1 MNISSAF
8 SSGLAGYQNASSQL
22 SVASDKIAN
31 ASVTNNSNSVEPVT
45 EQNLS
50 ASSQREPVSI
60 TEELI
65 NMKVAELQAKA
76 SVNVI
81 STADEMVGT
90 LIDTSV

>member
-8 SSGLAGYQNASSQL
+8 SSGLAGYQSASNQL
-22 SVASDKIAN
+22 SVASDRVAN
-31 ASVTNNSNSVEPVT
+31 AGLTNNNSVS
-45 EQNLS
+45 EQSVSQGGSS
-50 ASSQREPVSI
+50 AEVKPVSI
-60 TEELI
+60 TEEVI